1 LLDEQLYRSNS
12 IKDKLKSP
20 YLAEFRTR
28 PAIERRAAS
37 IHIHV
42 DGDNGPSTTDV
53 ITACLRALS
62 SLLQHSN
69 GWQLGH
75 IMQAVFD
82 SLDELR
88 SWEKLDQCRWLARK
102 TCEWTQYQYR
112 YAVPTRL
119 VERLLESQDVATTS
133 ALQSALVA
141 MVTTVFTSSIPLV
154 NLSTSDIIS
163 NLITLVL
170 HKVAIDPEDALLAT
184 LVECIASLGTHVYY
198 SDQIQDLA
206 GELISRM
213 VVIETQGVQA
223 RDQKN
228 SKRSRAQAL
237 RCLLAGMLGF
247 MQAADREGRA
257 LGDTEDGRERA
268 RTISGSSPPQSP
280 TLGTISAQ
288 EPQGRPSK
296 RTRVSPEIWHDTLS
310 LICDSDYAVRADY
323 AEALVFYLRT
333 EIRKRGDFADAD
345 GVKRIR
351 SLAEGPIQQAT
362 KMKLLIQGDFATR
375 ALNAT
380 HAYIYMLATASSLG
394 FDASSQGSSAYSAAV
409 DTPSVNILPPTP
421 STNPPSLSGRP
432 ENLDLHQAQ
441 AQRQQPR
448 RSMTN
453 PPRKV
458 SVVQRAMDALPSR
471 ISASTAATASDYT
484 HILVM
489 LTVVHEQ
496 LPVRG
501 LLSGVPMLLKLDGIT
516 NIDDPID
523 AATTQRLWAIKEV
536 IAKVWL
542 VIGNVWACSELVKLA
557 EKVDQIAFCRLSNS
571 NSSFRPSRRCQ
582 VLQPY
587 QRQNLQKLVFST
599 QLENLFDLIL
609 RSPSHLPGGP
619 V

>member
-1 LLDEQLYRSNS
+1 MFFGKHICRSTF
-12 IKDKLKSP
+12 IKDKLTSP

-37 IHIHV
+37 IHVHV

-53 ITACLRALS
+53 INACLRAFS

-69 GWQLGH
+69 GWQLGN
-75 IMQAVFD
+75 IMQAVFE

-88 SWEKLDQCRWLARK
+88 SWEKVDQCRWLARK

-119 VERLLESQDVATTS
+119 VERLLESQDAASVS
-133 ALQSALVA
+133 ALQSTLAA

-163 NLITLVL
+163 NLITLVF
-170 HKVAIDPEDALLAT
+170 HRVAFDPDDALLAT

-213 VVIETQGVQA
+213 VIVETQGVPA
-223 RDQKN
+223 RTQKC
-228 SKRSRAQAL
+228 SKKARSQAL

-247 MQAADREGRA
+247 MQAADKAGRA
-257 LGDTEDGRERA
+257 HGDTEDGRERS

-280 TLGTISAQ
+280 TLGLVPAQ
-288 EPQGRPSK
+288 ESQGRPSK

-333 EIRKRGDFADAD
+333 EIRKRGDFTDVD

-351 SLAEGPIQQAT
+351 LLVEGPIQQAT
-362 KMKLLIQGDFATR
+362 KMKLLIQGDSATR
-375 ALNAT
+375 ALNAA

-394 FDASSQGSSAYSAAV
+394 FDANSQGSSAYSAAA
-409 DTPSVNILPPTP
+409 DTLSVNVLPATP
-421 STNPPSLSGRP
+421 STNPPSLSGGP
-432 ENLDLHQAQ
+432 ENVDPLPH
-441 AQRQQPR
+441 AQRQPR
-448 RSMTN
+448 RSTTN
-453 PPRKV
+453 PPRKA

-471 ISASTAATASDYT
+471 LSASTAATATDYT

-489 LTVVHEQ
+489 LTAVHEQ

-501 LLSGVPMLLKLDGIT
+501 LLTGVPMLLKLDGIT
-516 NIDDPID
+516 NIDDAID
-523 AATTQRLWAIKEV
+523 AATLQRLWAIKEV
-536 IAKVWL
+536 IARVWL
-542 VIGNVWACSELVKLA
+542 VIGKVWACLALAELA
-557 EKVDQIAFCRLSNS
+557 EKVNQIIF
-571 NSSFRPSRRCQ
+571 
-582 VLQPY
+582 VII
-587 QRQNLQKLVFST
+587 KL
-599 QLENLFDLIL
+599 
-609 RSPSHLPGGP
+609 
-619 V
+619 